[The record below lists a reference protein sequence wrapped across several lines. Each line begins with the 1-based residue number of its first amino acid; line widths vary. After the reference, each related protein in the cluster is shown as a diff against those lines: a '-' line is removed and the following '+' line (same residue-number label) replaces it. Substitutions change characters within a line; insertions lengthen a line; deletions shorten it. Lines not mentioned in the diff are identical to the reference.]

1 MRPVTDQHKISREK
15 LAYFID
21 AMAAPIC
28 IIAPISSWA
37 ASILTYL
44 PEDVDRMQ
52 MFLSTIPFNF
62 YALLTIIMVLVLSI
76 WNLDFG
82 PMAKFERQAKHKK
95 TLDDVKKHT
104 ANSDDFSNK
113 NISEKG
119 KVYDLLIPIAA
130 LILFSVLAMLYTGG
144 YFSEEKTL
152 FQAFGDTAPT
162 KSLVLSGFGA
172 IIVAFVLFLPRRV
185 LSFHEFMEG
194 IIIGVKSMVTACM
207 ILTFAWS
214 IKGVCDVLSTGIYVS
229 HIVETSNMPV
239 VLIPAIVFII
249 AALLSFSIGTS
260 WGTFGILIPIIVT
273 VANSIA
279 PELLIISLAATL
291 AGSVFGDHCSP
302 ISDTTILS
310 STGAACN
317 HIDHVTT
324 QIPYAVLVSVV
335 SLIGFIIAG
344 FTKSWLFSFG
354 AALIILIIALII
366 LHKRNSKL
374 YGDE

>member
-1 MRPVTDQHKISREK
+1 
-15 LAYFID
+15 
-21 AMAAPIC
+21 
-28 IIAPISSWA
+28 
-37 ASILTYL
+37 
-44 PEDVDRMQ
+44 
-52 MFLSTIPFNF
+52 
-62 YALLTIIMVLVLSI
+62 
-76 WNLDFG
+76 
-82 PMAKFERQAKHKK
+82 
-95 TLDDVKKHT
+95 
-104 ANSDDFSNK
+104 
-113 NISEKG
+113 
-119 KVYDLLIPIAA
+119 
-130 LILFSVLAMLYTGG
+130 
-144 YFSEEKTL
+144 
-152 FQAFGDTAPT
+152 
-162 KSLVLSGFGA
+162 
-172 IIVAFVLFLPRRV
+172 
-185 LSFHEFMEG
+185 
-194 IIIGVKSMVTACM
+194 MVTACM

-354 AALIILIIALII
+354 TALILLIIALII
-366 LHKRNSKL
+366 LHKRNSSL